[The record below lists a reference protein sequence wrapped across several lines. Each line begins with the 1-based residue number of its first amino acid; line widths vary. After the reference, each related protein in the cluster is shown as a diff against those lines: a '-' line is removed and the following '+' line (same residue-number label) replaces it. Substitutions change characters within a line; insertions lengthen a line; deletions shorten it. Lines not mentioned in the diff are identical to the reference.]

1 MHSVETITALV
12 LAYRYLIIVPLS
24 LVAQPL
30 VSMITGAL
38 ARLGYFDIL
47 ILYGIVV
54 ATALL
59 GDVGWYW
66 IGYHWGESFARKF
79 GRYFSITPKHVHGV
93 KKIFSRY
100 HTSILIVSKITNG
113 VGLAWV
119 TLFTAGMTRIPFGR
133 YMALNLIGE
142 LVWSAMMLSVGYF
155 FSHLYLTVH
164 DVLGKAFI
172 VAGAALLVALA
183 LGFWVYVRRR
193 IAAEFEREG

>member
-1 MHSVETITALV
+1 M

-30 VSMITGAL
+30 VSMISGAL

-54 ATALL
+54 TTAII
-59 GDVGWYW
+59 GDVAWYW
-66 IGYHWGESFARKF
+66 IGYRWGERFVKRF

-100 HTSILIVSKITNG
+100 HTSILLVSKVTNG

-119 TLFTAGMTRIPFGR
+119 TLFTAGMTRIRFGR
-133 YMALNLIGE
+133 YLVLNILGE
-142 LVWSAMMLSVGYF
+142 LIWSAMTLSIGYF
-155 FSHLYLTVH
+155 FSHLYITVH
-164 DVLGKAFI
+164 DVMGKVFLTAAI
-172 VAGAALLVALA
+172 ALAAALV
-183 LGFWVYVRRR
+183 LGFWIYVRRR
-193 IAAEFEREG
+193 IAREFEQA